1 MMAENFSFDIVSDFD
16 RQELVNTLDQ
26 TRREISQRYDLKN
39 TDTSLELDKE
49 NISITTNSEL
59 TLNSVLDIIRQK
71 ATKRKL
77 SLMIF
82 DFETIEVI
90 SGNRIKQNIKLKKG
104 LAQEAAK
111 KISKE
116 LRNEIKKINV
126 SIQGESLRVSS
137 KSKNDLQQAIKM
149 LEKLEENLEI
159 PLQTN
164 NYR

>member
-1 MMAENFSFDIVSDFD
+1 MAENFSFDIVSDFD

-26 TRREISQRYDLKN
+26 VRREISQRYDLKDSN
-39 TDTSLELDKE
+39 TSIDLEKE
-49 NISITTNSEL
+49 NIYILTNSEL
-59 TLNSVLDIIRQK
+59 TLDSVVDILRQK

-77 SLMIF
+77 SLKIF
-82 DFETIEVI
+82 DFENIEVI
-90 SGNRIKQNIKLKKG
+90 SGNRIKQSIKLKKG
-104 LAQEAAK
+104 LDQEVAK

-116 LRNEIKKINV
+116 IRNQIKKINV

-137 KSKNDLQQAIKM
+137 KSKNDLQMAIKM
-149 LEKLEENLEI
+149 LDKFEEVFEI